1 MLAFWR
7 RGYESTSMSDLVAA
21 LGIASARIYAAFGSK
36 EDLFREAVAL
46 YTAGDGGF
54 ADLALRQEEDVA
66 AAIERMLHDAV
77 MLYTQPDS
85 PQGCMVVSAATNCS
99 EQNDGVLEWLR
110 AQRHERTQSVMNR
123 LRRGVA
129 DGQLGPDTD
138 VDALAIST
146 PCNCTASRY
155 RRATA
160 CRASGS
166 GGGARRDDAA
176 APGGHQALKPGHLRR
191 FKPYRP
197 AATPETRP
205 RPNASRVS
213 ASGAPRAHLGGAAA
227 PVLMA
232 EDPAGRAG
240 HPYRQRQRGAQRVRP
255 EFRPA

>member
-1 MLAFWR
+1 MAGRPREFDRDQALKQAMLAFWR
-7 RGYESTSMSDLVAA
+7 RGYEGTSMSDLVAA

-36 EDLFREAVAL
+36 EGLFREAVAL

-110 AQRHERTQSVMNR
+110 AQRHERTQSVMDR

-138 VDALAIST
+138 VDALGDFYAAQLHGISVQARDGVPRERLLAAVRVAMTPLLQAAIK
-146 PCNCTASRY
+146 R
-155 RRATA
+155 
-160 CRASGS
+160 
-166 GGGARRDDAA
+166 
-176 APGGHQALKPGHLRR
+176 
-191 FKPYRP
+191 
-197 AATPETRP
+197 
-205 RPNASRVS
+205 
-213 ASGAPRAHLGGAAA
+213 
-227 PVLMA
+227 
-232 EDPAGRAG
+232 
-240 HPYRQRQRGAQRVRP
+240 
-255 EFRPA
+255 